1 MGVVKHFPL
10 RMAWNNFAD
19 TPSLIVANSQV
30 ASLPATFLQNQQIG
44 KPFRSLAIAGLT
56 IDMNFGSAQGV
67 QQFALRKHNISLA
80 GVTITLSGA
89 TNAAFSPTAVSVGI
103 TPAADILL
111 FDWGGTVQN
120 YQYWRLEVEDPG
132 NTDAFIEL
140 GYMFLGEFDE
150 FDFPNQNTATSKVDP
165 ATKRTNYDG
174 SFVVFTKAKFRRIDF
189 AISPTQQV
197 DRRKLEEIY
206 DEVGVNKGLFVFLDA
221 KNNRDT
227 DGYHRLTVFGT
238 FQGAFTVNHMAID
251 WHDVDSLVFEEIR

>member
-10 RMAWNNFAD
+10 RLAWNNFAD
-19 TPSLIVANSQV
+19 TPSLITANSEV
-30 ASLPATFLQNQQIG
+30 PSLPVTFLQNQQIG

-56 IDMNFGSAQGV
+56 IEVNFGSAQGV

-120 YQYWRLEVEDPG
+120 FQYWKLEIEDPS

-140 GYMFLGEFDE
+140 GYVFLGEFDE
-150 FDFPNQNTATSKVDP
+150 FDLPNGTVATSKVDP
-165 ATKRTNYDG
+165 AVNRSNFDG
-174 SFVVFTKAKFRRIDF
+174 SFVSFSKTKFRRIDF
-189 AISPTQQV
+189 KISPTQQV
-197 DRRKLEEIY
+197 DRRRLETIY
-206 DEVGVNKGLFVFLDA
+206 DEVGVGKGLFVFTDPT
-221 KNNRDT
+221 NNRDT
-227 DGYHRLTVFGT
+227 DGYHRLTVFGA
-238 FQGAFTVNHMAID
+238 FQGEFKINHMAID
-251 WHDVDSLVFEEIR
+251 WHNVDSLVFEEIR